1 MQYNLV
7 KMFFIKKYLE
17 LEILHAELDNQENIN
32 YLVRQKIINENKRS
46 QEDLLMKIFLLIIL
60 IMILVKFI
68 REYKKQSI

>member
-7 KMFFIKKYLE
+7 KMFFIKKNVE

-32 YLVRQKIINENKRS
+32 YLVKQKIINENKRS
-46 QEDLLMKIFLLIIL
+46 NEDLLMKIFLLIIL

-68 REYKKQSI
+68 REYKKQSV